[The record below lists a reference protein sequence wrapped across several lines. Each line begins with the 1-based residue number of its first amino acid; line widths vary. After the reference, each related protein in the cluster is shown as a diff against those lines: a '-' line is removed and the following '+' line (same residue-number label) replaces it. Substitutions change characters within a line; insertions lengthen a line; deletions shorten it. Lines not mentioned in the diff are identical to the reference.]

1 MKSAALRQPTNIGA
15 VLVSEYPSQP
25 FRILYFDHTAMLGGG
40 EIALFNVIR
49 YMDRQLVTPVVV
61 LCSEGPLADRLRD
74 ICDVHILSLPEHVR
88 NRRKDSL
95 GWKSLLKLRDIAAL
109 VLCSFRLA
117 RLAAQQDVSLI
128 HTNSLKADI
137 IGGIAGRLAGRP
149 VVWHVH
155 DRIEEDYL
163 PKPMVRAFRFLCGF
177 LPSYVIA
184 NSQAV
189 LETLHLKRSR
199 PQTAISP
206 GVELPKCLTAAS
218 RAVVHPEGFAN
229 GGAEKQVI
237 ALIGRICPW
246 KGQHVFLQAAAAVRR
261 RFPNAIFKIVGA
273 ALFGEEQYEAE
284 LRRLCTELDMN
295 GAIEFT
301 GFCSNVTG
309 LIAELD
315 LVVHAS
321 TIAEPFG
328 QVIVEGMAAAK
339 PIVATN
345 GGGVPEIVLDNVTG
359 FLVPMGDASAM
370 AEAICKIV
378 ADRALARRM
387 GLHGLKRARDLFS
400 IESTAQKVEA
410 VYRQLLEAT

>member
-1 MKSAALRQPTNIGA
+1 MKSAALRQPKIGA
-15 VLVSEYPSQP
+15 APVSECPSQP
-25 FRILYFDHTAMLGGG
+25 FRILYFDHTAILSGG
-40 EIALFNVIR
+40 EIALFNLIR

-74 ICDVHILSLPEHVR
+74 ICDVHILPLPEHVR

-109 VLCSFRLA
+109 VFCSFRLA
-117 RLAAQQDVSLI
+117 RFAAKHDVRLI

-137 IGGIAGRLAGRP
+137 IGGIAADLARCP

-206 GVELPKCLTAAS
+206 GVELPKCSTAAG
-218 RAVVHPEGFAN
+218 RAVVDPEGFAN
-229 GGAEKQVI
+229 GGTEKQVI

-261 RFPNAIFKIVGA
+261 RFPNARFKIVGA
-273 ALFGEEQYEAE
+273 ALFGEEQYEVE
-284 LRRLCTELDMN
+284 LRRLRTELDMD
-295 GAIEFT
+295 GVIEFT
-301 GFCSNVTG
+301 GFCPNVAG
-309 LIAELD
+309 LMAEID

-345 GGGVPEIVLDNVTG
+345 GGGVPEIVLDSVTG

-370 AEAICKIV
+370 AEAICKMLS
-378 ADRALARRM
+378 DPLMARRM
-387 GLHGLKRARDLFS
+387 GLRGRERARNCFS
-400 IESTAQKVEA
+400 IESTSEKVEA
-410 VYRQLLEAT
+410 VYRQILPAT